1 MSPEIVNSLVFSDPD
16 ATYPA
21 REGDVSSN
29 LHSWCPSLQK
39 FTHANSVVLFC
50 FPFAGGGASAF
61 SNWAKTFGDR
71 IAICPI
77 QYPGRETR
85 WSEPE
90 FENLPALVNGIAGDF
105 ENCWPRRFAF
115 LGHSFGAL
123 VAFELA
129 RTLMQRG
136 QPTPVR
142 LFLSGARAPQL
153 PVKEKAHRLSDQD
166 FLAKLRQFNGL
177 PNELLEHQDL
187 ITSVLPVIKNDFRLF
202 EEHDFKSGDPLSI
215 PISVFG
221 GLEDQNVSIGDL
233 LGWSIHTSKAF
244 RSRFLKG
251 HHFFLFSS
259 LAAIATYIKEDL
271 NACLSRDGG

>member
-1 MSPEIVNSLVFSDPD
+1 MSPEVVNRSVSDPD
-16 ATYPA
+16 AAYSA
-21 REGDVSSN
+21 RDDNVSSK
-29 LHSWCPSLQK
+29 LHRWCPSLQRLN
-39 FTHANSVVLFC
+39 HSDSIVLFC

-61 SNWAKTFGDR
+61 GNWAKTFGDE
-71 IAICPI
+71 IAICPV

-85 WSEPE
+85 WSDPE
-90 FENLPALVNGIAGDF
+90 FEQLSALVDGMADDF
-105 ENCWPRRFAF
+105 ENCWPNRFAF

-142 LFLSGARAPQL
+142 LFLSGARAPHL
-153 PVKEKAHRLSDQD
+153 PIKEKAHRLSDED
-166 FLAKLRQFNGL
+166 FLARLRQFNGL
-177 PNELLEHQDL
+177 PDQILEHHDL

-202 EEHDFKSGDPLSI
+202 EEHEFKSGNPVPI

-221 GLEDQNVSIGDL
+221 GLEDHNVPIGDL
-233 LGWSIHTSKAF
+233 LGWSTHTSKAF

-251 HHFFLFSS
+251 HHFFPFTS
-259 LAAIATYIKEDL
+259 LPTMVTYIREDL
-271 NACLSRDGG
+271 DACPLNDGG